1 MENGEEREG
10 KEEEGRVGGREGGMD
25 GGSEG
30 GREGERER
38 ASEEEGRR
46 RYPSTAW
53 WEREVQ
59 MRAGRRGSAISN
71 TCTEPESLSVATVV
85 VCCGIHASL
94 FTVPLCAALYLLLLL
109 SQIASRSSL
118 F

>member
-1 MENGEEREG
+1 
-10 KEEEGRVGGREGGMD
+10 MD
-25 GGSEG
+25 GWRRGRREG
-30 GREGERER
+30 GREEGRER
-38 ASEEEGRR
+38 ASEEEGSR

-85 VCCGIHASL
+85 VCCGRHASL

-109 SQIASRSSL
+109 SQIASCSSL